1 MLHKL
6 IFITCLC
13 LVNIG
18 FAQFTDDFTDGD
30 FTNNPIWSGDNALF
44 TAATGEL
51 NSQNTGANTY
61 YLSTPSTTA
70 LNAQWDFY
78 FNMMF
83 GTSGANYVDVYLVS
97 DVADVT
103 NPNNGYFVRIGGTPD
118 EVSLFKMVGGTPSML
133 IDGPDG
139 SINSSSNNPFN
150 VRVTRNVANNWT
162 LEYDDGVLGPYTNV
176 GSVVDNSFTTSAFF
190 GIAITQSAAASPIN
204 NHFFDNISVGAIVG
218 DTSAP
223 VVDSLVVVNSTNLDV
238 YFNEPVDLVTSQTV
252 INYTADG
259 GLGNPNNAQRDLL
272 DSSIVHLTFAT
283 AFTNSQP
290 YNLTIINVEDTIS
303 NAITNIVEPFIY
315 VVVIVPNTGDVI
327 INEIFADP
335 SPQIGLP
342 GEEFVELYN
351 KSNNAYILN
360 NWQFVNSTTAKTLP
374 NFALL
379 PNSYVILCDVNDTAL
394 YSPFGDVIGISS
406 FTALTNGGDSL
417 TLMDDN
423 SNVIDIVAYDISW
436 YNDPSKDDGG
446 YTLELINPKH
456 PCTSSVNW
464 IASADVTGGTPGIQN
479 SVFDTLPDTQNP
491 IISSVDILSA
501 TQLNVMFNEIMDSTS
516 IANATFAI
524 NNGISVTGSVINP
537 NNQEVGLT
545 VSPALDS
552 STVYKLTITGGND
565 CSGNPLNPNT
575 INFGIGKAPLKY
587 EVIITELFPDP
598 SPTIGLPTE
607 EFLELYNNTNK
618 IIDLSN
624 CWISDLSSTVQI
636 ASGKILPGE
645 YVIICD
651 DNFENQYAPFGKV
664 ITVGT
669 LPSLNNA
676 EDEMTLWGA
685 DSSLIHTVH
694 YFDTWYQDLSKEDGG
709 WTLEMVDPNNPCGE
723 ANNWR
728 ASTKWFGGTP
738 GTQNTAFGTNPDVSL
753 PQLLQA
759 NALTDSTLQ
768 LTFSEYIE
776 SSSLL
781 AATYSINNSITIN
794 TITVVD
800 GKNVILNLSNKLTF
814 QTVYTA
820 TVTGAA
826 DCVGNLIGTNN
837 KANFALPEQGFA
849 GDLIINEV
857 LFNPYTGGSDF
868 VEVYNNSNKYIN
880 LQNWNL
886 ANIENDSIDNYKP
899 ITDQPYLLLPA
910 SFLLLT
916 KDAQNTANEYV
927 NSVTTAFL
935 QMETLPT
942 YNNDKGDVYLMNNL
956 NMAVDSFSYDEDM
969 HFALL
974 NSVDG
979 VSLERIDYDRKSN
992 DASNWHSASEDV
1004 GFATPGYENS
1014 QYQQT
1019 NNDGNEINVEPE
1031 TFSPDN
1037 DGYDDVVNINY
1048 NFSEGG
1054 YVANVLIYDAKGR
1067 LIKNL
1072 LQSELLATSGTF
1084 SWDGTSDNSEKGRIG
1099 IYIIFVEV
1107 FDLKGDVK
1115 SFKKTCVLAGRL
1127 D

>member
-1 MLHKL
+1 MLNKL
-6 IFITCLC
+6 LFIGCLF
-13 LVNIG
+13 LSGVST
-18 FAQFTDDFTDGD
+18 AQFTDDFTDGD
-30 FTNNPIWSGDNALF
+30 FTSNPTWSGDNALF
-44 TAATGEL
+44 TAVTGEL

-61 YLSTPSTTA
+61 YLSTASTTA

-83 GTSGANYVDVYLVS
+83 GTSGANYVDVYLTS

-118 EVSLFKMVGGTPSML
+118 EVSLYKITAGTPAIL

-150 VRVTRNVANNWT
+150 VRVTRDAANNWT
-162 LEYDDGVLGPYTNV
+162 LQYDDGVLGPYTNV

-190 GIAITQSAAASPIN
+190 GIAITQSSAASPIN

-223 VVDSLVVVNSTNLDV
+223 VVDSVVVLNSTNLDV
-238 YFNEPVDLVTSQTV
+238 YFNEPVDLTTSQTLT
-252 INYTADG
+252 NYSADG
-259 GLGNPNNAQRDLL
+259 GLGNPSNAVRDAL

-283 AFTNSQP
+283 AFSNSQS
-290 YNLTIINVEDTIS
+290 YNLTITNVEDTAS
-303 NAITNIVEPFIY
+303 NAITSIVEPFIY
-315 VVVIVPNTGDVI
+315 VVIVVPNAGDVL

-335 SPQIGLP
+335 SPQVGLP

-360 NWQFVNSTTAKTLP
+360 NWQFINSTTAKTLP

-379 PNSYVILCDVNDTAL
+379 PNSYVILCDVNDTNL
-394 YSPFGDVIGISS
+394 YSPYGDVIGISS

-417 TLMDDN
+417 TLIDDN
-423 SNVIDIVAYDISW
+423 SNIIDVVAYDISW

-456 PCTSSVNW
+456 PCTSSINW
-464 IASADVTGGTPGIQN
+464 IASADVSGGTPGAQN

-491 IISSVDILSA
+491 IISSVDIISS
-501 TQLNVMFNEIMDSTS
+501 TQLNVMFNEIMDSAS
-516 IANATFAI
+516 LANATYAI
-524 NNGISVTGSVINP
+524 NNGISVIGSVINP

-552 STVYKLTITGGND
+552 STVYTLTITGGND
-565 CSGNPLNPNT
+565 CSGNPLNPNN

-607 EFLELYNNTNK
+607 EFLELFNNTNK
-618 IIDLSN
+618 MIDLSN
-624 CWISDLSSTVQI
+624 CWISDQSSTVQI
-636 ASGKILPGE
+636 TSGKILPGE

-651 DNFENQYAPFGKV
+651 DNFENQYSPFGKV
-664 ITVGT
+664 VTVSS

-676 EDEMTLWGA
+676 EDEMTLWDA
-685 DSSLIHTVH
+685 DSNLIHTVH
-694 YFDTWYQDLSKEDGG
+694 YYDTWYQDASKEDGG

-723 ANNWR
+723 ITNWR

-738 GTQNTAFGTNPDVSL
+738 GTQNTAFGTNPDVTM

-759 NALTDSTLQ
+759 NALTDSTVQ

-781 AATYSINNSITIN
+781 AASYNINNGISIAS
-794 TITVVD
+794 ITVVD
-800 GKNVILNLSNKLTF
+800 GKNVLLNLTNKLTF
-814 QTVYTA
+814 QVVYTV

-837 KANFALPEQGFA
+837 KADFALPEQGFA
-849 GDLIINEV
+849 GDLVINEV
-857 LFNPYTGGSDF
+857 LFNPFTGGSDF

-886 ANIENDSIDNYKP
+886 ANLENDSIDNYKP
-899 ITDQPYLLLPA
+899 ITDQPYLLLPG
-910 SFLLLT
+910 SFVLLT

-935 QMETLPT
+935 QMESLPT
-942 YNNDKGDVYLMNNL
+942 YNNDEGDVYLMNNL
-956 NMAVDSFSYDEDM
+956 GMMVDNFTYNEDM

-979 VSLERIDYDRKSN
+979 VSLERIDYDRNTN
-992 DASNWHSASEDV
+992 DASNWHSAAEDV

-1014 QYQQT
+1014 QYQKT
-1019 NNDGNEINVEPE
+1019 NNDGDEVSVEPE

-1037 DGYDDVVNINY
+1037 DGFDDVVNINY
-1048 NFSEGG
+1048 NFPEPG
-1054 YVANVLIYDAKGR
+1054 YVATILIYDAKGR
-1067 LIKNL
+1067 LVKTL
-1072 LQSELLATSGTF
+1072 LQNELLGTTGTF
-1084 SWDGTSDNSEKGRIG
+1084 SWDGTSDNNEKGRIG
-1099 IYIIFVEV
+1099 IYIIFVEA
-1107 FDLKGDVK
+1107 FDLSGNVK
-1115 SFKKTCVLAGRL
+1115 SFKKTCVLAGHL
-1127 D
+1127 

>member
-1 MLHKL
+1 MAKKL
-6 IFITCLC
+6 LIIITL
-13 LVNIG
+13 LFSIPAI
-18 FAQFTDDFTDGD
+18 AQFTDDFTDGD
-30 FTNNPIWSGDNALF
+30 FTNNPTWSGDNALF

-83 GTSGANYVDVYLVS
+83 GTSGANYVDVYLTS

-118 EVSLFKMVGGTPSML
+118 EVSLYKITAGTPVIL

-139 SINSSSNNPFN
+139 SVNSTSNNPFN
-150 VRVTRNVANNWT
+150 VRVTRDASNNWT

-190 GIAITQSAAASPIN
+190 GISITQSAAASPIN

-223 VVDSLVVVNSTNLDV
+223 LVDSAVVVNPNNLDV
-238 YFNEPVDLVTSQTV
+238 YFNEPVDLITSQTLT
-252 INYTADG
+252 NYTADG
-259 GLGNPNNAQRDLL
+259 GLGNPSNAIRDAL

-283 AFTNSQP
+283 AFTNNQP
-290 YNLTIINVEDTIS
+290 YNLTITNVEDTIS
-303 NAITNIVEPFIY
+303 NAITSIVEPFVYI
-315 VVVIVPNTGDVI
+315 VVVVPNYGDVL

-335 SPQIGLP
+335 SPQVGLP

-351 KSNNAYILN
+351 KSSNAYSLN
-360 NWQFVNSTTAKTLP
+360 NWQFINTTTAKTLP
-374 NFALL
+374 NFVLL
-379 PNSYVILCDVNDTAL
+379 PNSYVILCDINDTAL
-394 YSPFGDVIGISS
+394 YSPYGDVIGVSS

-417 TLMDDN
+417 TLTDDN
-423 SNVIDIVAYDISW
+423 NNVIDVVAYDISW

-456 PCTSSVNW
+456 PCTSSINW
-464 IASADVTGGTPGIQN
+464 IASADVSGGTPGAQN
-479 SVFDTLPDTQNP
+479 SVFDTLPDITNP
-491 IISSVDILSA
+491 IISNVIVLA
-501 TQLNVMFNEIMDSTS
+501 PTQLNVMFNEIMDSTS
-516 IANATFAI
+516 LANAVYTI
-524 NNGISVTGSVINP
+524 NNGITVTGTIINS
-537 NNQEVGLT
+537 NNQEVNLT

-552 STVYKLTITGGND
+552 STVYTLTITGGND

-575 INFGIGKAPLKY
+575 FNFGIGKAPLKF
-587 EVIITELFPDP
+587 EVVITELFPDP

-607 EFLELYNNTNK
+607 EYMELFNNTNK
-618 IIDLSN
+618 VIDLTN
-624 CWISDLSSTVQI
+624 CWISDQSSANQI
-636 ASGKILPGE
+636 VSGKILPGE

-651 DNFENQYAPFGKV
+651 DNFENQYSPFGKV
-664 ITVGT
+664 ITVT
-669 LPSLNNA
+669 SLPSLNNA
-676 EDEMTLWGA
+676 EDEMTLWDA
-685 DSSLIHTVH
+685 DSNLIHTVH
-694 YFDTWYQDLSKEDGG
+694 YFDDWYQDASKIDGG
-709 WTLEMVDPNNPCGE
+709 WSLEMVDPNNPCGE
-723 ANNWR
+723 ISNWR

-738 GTQNTAFGTNPDVSL
+738 GTQNTVFGTNPDVTL

-759 NALTDSTLQ
+759 NALTDSTVQ
-768 LTFSEYIE
+768 LTFNELIE
-776 SSSLL
+776 STSLL
-781 AATYSINNSITIN
+781 AASYIINNGITIG
-794 TITVVD
+794 TISVID

-814 QTVYTA
+814 QVVYTVS
-820 TVTGAA
+820 VTGAF
-826 DCVGNLIGTNN
+826 DCVGNLIGPNN
-837 KANFALPEQGFA
+837 NADFALPEQGFA
-849 GDLIINEV
+849 GDLVINEV

-880 LQNWNL
+880 LQDWNL
-886 ANIENDSIDNYKP
+886 ANLENDSIDNYKP
-899 ITDQPYLLLPA
+899 IIDHPYLLLPG
-910 SFLLLT
+910 SFVLLT
-916 KDAQNTANEYV
+916 TNSQNVVNEYI
-927 NSVTTAFL
+927 NSVVSAFI
-935 QMETLPT
+935 QMPSLPT

-956 NMAVDSFSYDEDM
+956 NMVVDNFSYDEDM

-979 VSLERIDYDRKSN
+979 VSLERIDYDRNTN
-992 DASNWHSASEDV
+992 DASNWHSAAEDV

-1014 QYQQT
+1014 QYQKT

-1054 YVANVLIYDAKGR
+1054 YVASILIYDAKGR
-1067 LIKNL
+1067 LVKNL
-1072 LQSELLATSGTF
+1072 VQNELLGVSGTF
-1084 SWDGTSDNSEKGRIG
+1084 SWDGTSDDNEKGRIG
-1099 IYIIFVEV
+1099 IYIIFVEA
-1107 FDLKGDVK
+1107 FDLTGNVK